1 MNDVVQLLCVVVSLT
16 GGIHC
21 VSLLRNCRKPA
32 ASPAEPV
39 EPVESLPKSARWKS
53 VREKVN
59 RYCQVVLATTFL
71 AVAGSLLAG
80 FAYRGLSL
88 LWKENPLDQQLR
100 RSITIVSIPGYP
112 PVIVKY
118 DTIRP
123 DGAAIGIE
131 CHSKAVSDDQVRRL
145 LQASPALRFLNLAH
159 TDVSDSALGDLGRM
173 HRLSTVTLIGTR
185 VGDAGVRQLV
195 KLKNLETLYL
205 SDTRVTDNGLRL
217 LVDVKGLRELGLRYT
232 AVTDA
237 GLEWI
242 GCLDRLE
249 LLDVRNTGVTEEGA
263 NRLRSKQPG
272 VEILSEWQQ
281 VQP

>member
-1 MNDVVQLLCVVVSLT
+1 MPTRHDVVQLLCVVVSLT

-131 CHSKAVSDDQVRRL
+131 CHGKAVSDDQLRRL
-145 LQASPALRFLNLAH
+145 LQATPTLQFLILAH
-159 TDVSDSALGDLGRM
+159 SDVSDSALGDLGRM
-173 HRLSTVTLIGTR
+173 HKLSAVALIGTR
-185 VGDAGVRQLV
+185 IGDAGVQQLAKV
-195 KLKNLETLYL
+195 KNLEDLHL
-205 SDTRVTDNGLRL
+205 SDTRVTD
-217 LVDVKGLRELGLRYT
+217 KGLRHLAELKSLRKLCLADT

-237 GLEWI
+237 GLEWL
-242 GCLDRLE
+242 GRLE
-249 LLDVRNTGVTEEGA
+249 NLQRLEPANTRVTEERI
-263 NRLRSKQPG
+263 NRLKQRLPNLA
-272 VEILSEWQQ
+272 VNNQ
-281 VQP
+281 

>member
-1 MNDVVQLLCVVVSLT
+1 MDDVVQLLCVVVSLT

-21 VSLLRNCRKPA
+21 VSLLRDCRKPA
-32 ASPAEPV
+32 ASPAEPLK
-39 EPVESLPKSARWKS
+39 SLSKSARWKS
-53 VREKVN
+53 VRKKVN
-59 RYCQVVLATTFL
+59 WYCEVILATTFL
-71 AVAGSLLAG
+71 TVAGSLLAG
-80 FAYRGLSL
+80 LTYRGLSL
-88 LWKENPLDQQLR
+88 LWEENPLDRQLR
-100 RSITIVSIPGYP
+100 HSITIVAIPGYP

-159 TDVSDSALGDLGRM
+159 TDVSDNALGDLGRM
-173 HRLSTVTLIGTR
+173 SRLSAVTLIGTR
-185 VGDAGVRQLV
+185 VGDAGVQQLA
-195 KLKNLETLYL
+195 KLKNLEDLHLTG
-205 SDTRVTDNGLRL
+205 TRVTDNGVRL
-217 LVDVKGLRELGLRYT
+217 LADLKGLRQLGLRYT

-237 GLEWI
+237 GLEWL

-249 LLDVRNTGVTEEGA
+249 LLDVRNTGVTEEGV
-263 NRLRSKQPG
+263 NRLRGKRPG
-272 VEILSEWQQ
+272 VEILSDLQQ